1 MSAKKKNEQP
11 ASGSEEALKRNGQ
24 PGPAEPEQAEPP
36 AAESAQPEQKGQE
49 AQEPA
54 KEAAPAPEKPAQ
66 DSDRYLRLMA
76 EFDNYK
82 KRSAKERENIYTDV
96 RVDTVTRFLPV
107 YDNLVRALNA
117 ETADAAYKRGVEM
130 TFQQLEDV
138 FHKLGVEEIE
148 SVGKPFDPAFHN
160 AVMHVEDE
168 TKGENEIVEEFQKG
182 FRIGDKVIR
191 FSMVKVAN

>member
-1 MSAKKKNEQP
+1 
-11 ASGSEEALKRNGQ
+11 
-24 PGPAEPEQAEPP
+24 
-36 AAESAQPEQKGQE
+36 
-49 AQEPA
+49 
-54 KEAAPAPEKPAQ
+54 
-66 DSDRYLRLMA
+66 MA

-148 SVGKPFDPAFHN
+148 SVGKPFDPQVHN